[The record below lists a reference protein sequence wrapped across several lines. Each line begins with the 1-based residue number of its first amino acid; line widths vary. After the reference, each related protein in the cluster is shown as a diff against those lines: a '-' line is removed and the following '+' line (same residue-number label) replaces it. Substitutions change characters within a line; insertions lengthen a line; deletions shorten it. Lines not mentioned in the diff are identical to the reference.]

1 MAKSK
6 NAGKPE
12 NRSEAIREAL
22 VQNPRASSK
31 EIIAGLAQKGIRVS
45 PTLVYYVKSK
55 LGKARRKAKRERVAA
70 ASSRSAP
77 NPLELVIRLKDLA
90 REVGG
95 FKNLKQLVDI
105 LAE

>member
-1 MAKSK
+1 MPKAQG
-6 NAGKPE
+6 NGKPV
-12 NRSEAIREAL
+12 NRSDAVREELAKNPKVGSKELIEAL
-22 VQNPRASSK
+22 
-31 EIIAGLAQKGIRVS
+31 AGRGIKVS

-55 LGKARRKAKRERVAA
+55 QGKARRKAKRDRVAA
-70 ASSRSAP
+70 ASAKAAP

-95 FKNLKQLVDI
+95 FKNLKQLVDL